1 MRIMKENGME
11 GRNKGLVIFGI
22 ILLAIGLFASFYQVT
37 QRVGQPPMLV
47 EYQIVT
53 PYQNVGIISL
63 VAGTILIATGFLYP
77 PRKTLPTL
85 SSPEMLGVFLIIIG
99 IVVSVL
105 SQLLEADYVQFA
117 EGASQLGAYVVTYW
131 VLTILGIVT
140 IIIGVVLITRSNEKR
155 RLLPLPPPTKTRS

>member
-1 MRIMKENGME
+1 MMRIIKEKSMYE
-11 GRNKGLVIFGI
+11 TNKGLVIFGI

-47 EYQIVT
+47 EDQIIT
-53 PYQNVGIISL
+53 PYQNIGIISL
-63 VAGTILIATGFLYP
+63 VAGIILIATGFLYP

-105 SQLLEADYVQFA
+105 SQLLEADYIQFA
-117 EGASQLGAYVVTYW
+117 EGASQLGAYVATYW
-131 VLTILGIVT
+131 VLTVLGIVT
-140 IIIGVVLITRSNEKR
+140 IIIGVVLIMQSNEKR
-155 RLLPLPPPTKTRS
+155 RLLTPPPPREA